1 MPPYSCADKEP
12 GKKEEDVKKMKT
24 KTKKTLQKRK

>member
-1 MPPYSCADKEP
+1 MPPYSCADKEQR
-12 GKKEEDVKKMKT
+12 KKEEDVKKMKT

>member
-1 MPPYSCADKEP
+1 MCDKEQR
-12 GKKEEDVKKMKT
+12 KKEEDVKKMKT

>member
-1 MPPYSCADKEP
+1 MPPYSCADKEQR
-12 GKKEEDVKKMKT
+12 KKEDVKKMKT